1 MPVLPTVP
9 EYPAPSAAL
18 RGPGEAPDATVQHGV
33 RHRLI
38 ADDGRDKGP
47 AYRQDSG
54 LLCAGGLVRQDDG
67 IADEAGDRNEDLG
80 AEEDGETDLLLDADL
95 GSLQH
100 LFSREFLR

>member
-54 LLCAGGLVRQDDG
+54 LL
-67 IADEAGDRNEDLG
+67 
-80 AEEDGETDLLLDADL
+80 
-95 GSLQH
+95 
-100 LFSREFLR
+100 